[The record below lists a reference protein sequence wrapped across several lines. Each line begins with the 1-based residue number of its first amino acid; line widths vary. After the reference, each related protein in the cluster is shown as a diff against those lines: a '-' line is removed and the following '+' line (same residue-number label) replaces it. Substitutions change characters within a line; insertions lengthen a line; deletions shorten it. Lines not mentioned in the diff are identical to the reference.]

1 MGIDR
6 IINEA
11 RACHYCN
18 AVSRNFMIDTHPDF
32 DNVWL
37 ARAGQAEAFKQGAV
51 LSEYI
56 AGRVLGTETNR
67 ELNDS
72 FRLLEDEFQE
82 EGEPGFGPDE

>member
-6 IINEA
+6 IINET

-37 ARAGQAEAFKQGAV
+37 VGGGQAEAFKQGAV

-56 AGRVLGTETNR
+56 AGRVLGTETNW
-67 ELNDS
+67 ELTDS
-72 FRLLEDEFQE
+72 FRLLEDEFPE
-82 EGEPGFGPDE
+82 EGEPEFGPAE